1 MNIIFFGTPMFSYTI
16 LKSLYENHHILAIV
30 TQPDEEKVGIS
41 PVKQFARDHHIKL
54 FQPNQVKTIVLD
66 LMESQPDMYITAAF
80 GQFIPSI
87 LLNHRPAIN
96 VHASLLPLYRGAA
109 PIQYAIKDGCEK
121 TGITIMYMEKAMD
134 AGDII
139 ASKEV
144 EIEKT
149 DNVTSLTE
157 KLASVGARLL
167 IETMPLFINGIPKGD
182 IQDITRVTF
191 APKWTFADEQLSLD
205 MDSNTFINYVRANAM
220 IPGATLKTETMTMKI
235 YEVIKN
241 DIIQTGIKGQIH
253 LTKHTLSL
261 SLKDGVIDVLEIQIP
276 GKKKLSIKDFLNGQ
290 KVFSEGMILKERI

>member
-16 LKSLYENHHILAIV
+16 LKSLHEKHHVLAIV

-41 PVKQFARDHHIKL
+41 PVKQFALDHHIKL
-54 FQPNQVKTIVLD
+54 FQPNQVKTIALD
-66 LMESQPDMYITAAF
+66 LMAYQPDMYITAAF

-121 TGITIMYMEKAMD
+121 TGITIMYMEKEMD
-134 AGDII
+134 AGNII

-149 DNVTSLTE
+149 DNLTSLTG

-167 IETMPLFINGIPKGD
+167 METMSLFMNGKPKGD
-182 IQDITRVTF
+182 IQDSTRVTF
-191 APKWTFADEQLSLD
+191 APKWSVADEQLSLD
-205 MDSNTFINYVRANAM
+205 MDRNTFINYVRANAV
-220 IPGATLKTETMTMKI
+220 IPGATLKTETVTMKI

-241 DIIQTGIKGQIH
+241 DIIQPGIKGQIH

-276 GKKKLSIKDFLNGQ
+276 GKKKLPIKDFLNGQ
-290 KVFSEGMILKERI
+290 KSF